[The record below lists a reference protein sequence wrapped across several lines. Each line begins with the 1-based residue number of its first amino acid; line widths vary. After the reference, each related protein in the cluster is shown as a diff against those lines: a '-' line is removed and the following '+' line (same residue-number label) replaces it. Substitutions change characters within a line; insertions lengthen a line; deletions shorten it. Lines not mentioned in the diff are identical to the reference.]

1 MIKWPQSF
9 TEFMFWILFVLKDCF
24 LWLHEVLQYI
34 FNHNS
39 NEFWKGPFQVCLG
52 HVVDFSYCNDMNN
65 LHHKEAIVKVKKKV
79 KEKPPEVMIFEPKRQ
94 EQGEKNPPKISKKEN
109 SWSNTLIEHRRGF
122 IRWCRRRYH
131 QGTQRAAR
139 YAANLTQRKSRG
151 LVLASS
157 SLPIKRRKRL
167 SAYFC
172 N

>member
-94 EQGEKNPPKISKKEN
+94 EQGEKNPPKISKREFLIKYFDRAQKGFHQMVQKTVPPR
-109 SWSNTLIEHRRGF
+109 NT
-122 IRWCRRRYH
+122 
-131 QGTQRAAR
+131 
-139 YAANLTQRKSRG
+139 KSSK
-151 LVLASS
+151 V
-157 SLPIKRRKRL
+157 
-167 SAYFC
+167 C
-172 N
+172 C